1 MGTDLHAPLGQGR
14 GPQRKPPR
22 QNRAIAC
29 AVVLAAIAIAA
40 LSIYVLRGD
49 DGLQKVA
56 STQTDKPAGDGS
68 VPADTAGKSKP
79 GTDRNEPVAGVS
91 TSGANIE
98 KMPTG
103 DGGYVTKY
111 TPSDRQGPVVMD
123 AQRLGQDPRM
133 ADQPNADL
141 VEETSDGKL
150 PVIGPDGLRPMDQ
163 YARPWS
169 GARGTRIAIVISG
182 LGLSQT
188 GSQRAIQQLPAGVTL
203 AFAASGNSLQ
213 RWMQE
218 ARRKGHE
225 ILLQVP
231 MEPLDYPSDDPGPGT
246 LLTKNSAKANLALL
260 HKAMGEIT
268 NYTGLMNYQGGRYL
282 ADEKALQPVL
292 QDVAKRGLLFLDD
305 GSSSLSK
312 TGTVADAAQ
321 LPHVFADVVLDG
333 QVNTQA
339 ILRKLDEL
347 GRIADRKG
355 TAIGVAAAFDE
366 SIDAVR
372 QWADEATQ
380 RGVEIVGVSA
390 IARDDSQP

>member
-14 GPQRKPPR
+14 PPR
-22 QNRAIAC
+22 RENRRRRYVTAFV
-29 AVVLAAIAIAA
+29 VVLTGAAVAA
-40 LSIYVLRGD
+40 LSLYALQGD
-49 DGLQKVA
+49 KELQQVA
-56 STQTDKPAGDGS
+56 SSTAQPAPNNKTSPPAKSDTSTLTDGAPTT
-68 VPADTAGKSKP
+68 P
-79 GTDRNEPVAGVS
+79 N
-91 TSGANIE
+91 SGATIE
-98 KMPTG
+98 RMPTG
-103 DGGYVTKY
+103 DGTYVNKY
-111 TPSDRQGPVVMD
+111 TPRDREGPLVMD

-133 ADQPNADL
+133 AGQPNPDL
-141 VEETSDGKL
+141 IEETDLGKL
-150 PVIGPDGLRPMDQ
+150 PITGPDGLRPMDQ

-182 LGLSQT
+182 IGLSQT

-231 MEPLDYPSDDPGPGT
+231 FEPFDYATDNPGPGT
-246 LLTKNSAKANLALL
+246 LLIKNSGQENLSRL
-260 HKAMGEIT
+260 HQAMARIT

-282 ADEKALQPVL
+282 SDEKALHPIFE
-292 QDVAKRGLLFLDD
+292 DVAKRGLLFLDD
-305 GSSSLSK
+305 GTSSLSK
-312 TGTVADAAQ
+312 TGQVGDALN
-321 LPHVFADVVLDG
+321 LPHAFADVVLDN
-333 QVNTQA
+333 QLQTQA

-355 TAIGVAAAFDE
+355 YAIGVAAAFDE

-372 QWADEATQ
+372 QWTEEASQ
-380 RGVEIVGVSA
+380 RGIEIVGVSA
-390 IARDDSQP
+390 IVRDNSQP